1 MSNRYKFVSPLV
13 GLSVMVV
20 PVGAML
26 AIPFQKASIFS
37 RSRSKDD
44 TDDDDTYKKTKLAWS
59 DHMVRRSIFTLTLPF
74 AGLGYTLSSTG
85 PPVSFVLPIV
95 FAGLIGFLSNLA
107 MAECHGILMET
118 FDTSDLSPGMAGRA
132 RGSAGD
138 KAKGKRTNYS
148 SFPRVQSAFAITQSI
163 GYIFSAISIGV
174 GGSVTRQ
181 LGQQAA
187 TGVFA
192 GILLI
197 LTLLLLLVLVRIK
210 DVQIIPDAK
219 KDDMSKWKNARRTSA
234 FLRSQGAKVEEP
246 WRPIIIGNPTHH
258 TRRVNILEMGSL
270 TRWEEIRRK
279 NRLVDAN
286 SLEALHP
293 NLVVIEDV
301 EERFFGK
308 KPPPQ
313 AVIIQE
319 LPPQAPQ
326 PQMEEEAT
334 RPRFQKVTRPPEHSR
349 DANNDQDNVLNPDN
363 DRYALADIERS
374 RSKNPEDRLMY
385 AGDDTGD
392 RRDSRRV
399 QIDPQAGNEGA
410 RRRATRRE

>member
-1 MSNRYKFVSPLV
+1 
-13 GLSVMVV
+13 MVV

-44 TDDDDTYKKTKLAWS
+44 TEDDDTYKKTKLAWS
-59 DHMVRRSIFTLTLPF
+59 DHMVRRSIFILTLPF

-85 PPVSFVLPIV
+85 PPVSFVIPILL
-95 FAGLIGFLSNLA
+95 AGLIGFLSNLA

-163 GYIFSAISIGV
+163 GFIFSAISIGV

-197 LTLLLLLVLVRIK
+197 LTLLLLLVLVRMK
-210 DVQIIPDAK
+210 DVQIIPDSK

-313 AVIIQE
+313 PQIILQV
-319 LPPQAPQ
+319 PPQR
-326 PQMEEEAT
+326 QMSQEP
-334 RPRFQKVTRPPEHSR
+334 PRFQDVTRPTVDMRR
-349 DANNDQDNVLNPDN
+349 DANDDQGYVVNPDN
-363 DRYALADIERS
+363 DRYALADPQRS
-374 RSKNPEDRLMY
+374 RSRNPKDQLMFT
-385 AGDDTGD
+385 ADVVD
-392 RRDSRRV
+392 RRDSRRLPV
-399 QIDPQAGNEGA
+399 DPPAGNEGA
-410 RRRATRRE
+410 RRRTTRRE

>member
-1 MSNRYKFVSPLV
+1 MI
-13 GLSVMVV
+13 V
-20 PVGAML
+20 PISAML

-44 TDDDDTYKKTKLAWS
+44 TADDDTYKKQKLVWS
-59 DHMVRRSIFTLTLPF
+59 DHIVRRAIFVLTLPF

-85 PPVSFVLPIV
+85 PPVHFLVPVL

-148 SFPRVQSAFAITQSI
+148 SFPRVQSAFAITQAI

-197 LTLLLLLVLVRIK
+197 LSLLLLLVLVRIK

-219 KDDMSKWKNARRTSA
+219 KDDLSKWKNARRASA
-234 FLRSQGAKVEEP
+234 FMRAQGAEVEEP
-246 WRPIIIGNPTHH
+246 WRPFIIGNPTHH
-258 TRRVNILEMGSL
+258 TRRVNILEMGTL

-279 NRLVDAN
+279 NRLVDED

-293 NLVVIEDV
+293 NLVMIEDA

-308 KPPPQ
+308 KPP
-313 AVIIQE
+313 
-319 LPPQAPQ
+319 APQ
-326 PQMEEEAT
+326 PQV
-334 RPRFQKVTRPPEHSR
+334 FQQIPPSRVQDVSRTSR
-349 DANNDQDNVLNPDN
+349 DYRGRPSGERVYVINLEN
-363 DRYALADIERS
+363 DRYVHPDIQQSPPR
-374 RSKNPEDRLMY
+374 NPDEQLMFT
-385 AGDDTGD
+385 GDDLGD
-392 RRDSRRV
+392 RRGSRQQ
-399 QIDPQAGNEGA
+399 QIEPRAEYDVT
-410 RRRATRRE
+410 RRRTTRRE